1 MGVIFKVPG
10 VIFKVPGVISK
21 VPGVIFKVPGVIFKV
36 LGVISKVPAVTF
48 KGHKGALKYST
59 LLYITGEQYIFEN
72 IDLYFWNQCKKC
84 YKLNQKVFFTAGAL

>member
-1 MGVIFKVPG
+1 MYSNVLYFKAPLVFWKWHSKGVIFKVPG

-59 LLYITGEQYIFEN
+59 LLYITGEQYIF
-72 IDLYFWNQCKKC
+72 
-84 YKLNQKVFFTAGAL
+84 